1 MKKIGGFLELEILKG
16 NNLFHKDAYPLST
29 GRACINFI
37 LKRIK
42 PNKLFIPY
50 YTCDAIFEPILLNK
64 IDFEYYPLNQN
75 LEPADIQLKKNEY
88 LFFINYFGI
97 KRQVVHSLINKY
109 GKKLIIDDTQ
119 GFFEKGYTGIWS
131 FNSARKFFGVPDGA
145 YLYSPQSFDDDFPRN
160 NSTKYDH
167 LIQRLIGNQEIA
179 YQNFLESEKILNSDI
194 LKISLFS
201 EKLLSRINYKKVADI
216 RIENF
221 NYLHQNLRDF
231 NKFKIP
237 KNLISVPL
245 CYPFIPIKKI
255 AKSTLHQKGLFI
267 PSFWDRTISVL
278 NKGFEFEKKL
288 ADNLLPLPVDQRYS
302 IKEMRIVKNIIKNE

>member
-1 MKKIGGFLELEILKG
+1 
-16 NNLFHKDAYPLST
+16 
-29 GRACINFI
+29 
-37 LKRIK
+37 
-42 PNKLFIPY
+42 
-50 YTCDAIFEPILLNK
+50 
-64 IDFEYYPLNQN
+64 
-75 LEPADIQLKKNEY
+75 
-88 LFFINYFGI
+88 
-97 KRQVVHSLINKY
+97 VVHSLINKY

-288 ADNLLPLPVDQRYS
+288 ADNLLPLPVDQRY
-302 IKEMRIVKNIIKNE
+302 